1 MKEWKLLSR
10 LDHRKDCHI
19 QHETIEGTRSRRT
32 QWYWGVNE
40 QDTGV
45 GTSKRQKLAECECTS
60 SQANS

>member
-10 LDHRKDCHI
+10 HDHRKDCHI
-19 QHETIEGTRSRRT
+19 QHETIEGTRSRQT

-45 GTSKRQKLAECECTS
+45 LEHPSVK
-60 SQANS
+60 N